1 MFRTKRKTGLVFV
14 NLILAAVLLISGI
27 GFSVPVYAD
36 EVNPERTVVVACSDY
51 QYPNFNAYGVVGTG
65 NDGGEKVIYWTPDG
79 FGDLCVSLYLD
90 NDTGIIKSSSIVFDC
105 KKEQANAEFINIFQ
119 NTVTDNNKYI
129 VTSEYE
135 TDKYYIIK
143 FEDRRYREQ
152 STLPTLKK
160 RIDENDLY

>member
-1 MFRTKRKTGLVFV
+1 MKRTIITALLTAILLLSGCTQTGTDINVSIFSKKI
-14 NLILAAVLLISGI
+14 NNNI
-27 GFSVPVYAD
+27 GFDA
-36 EVNPERTVVVACSDY
+36 
-51 QYPNFNAYGVVGTG
+51 FNDSSARLIT
-65 NDGGEKVIYWTPDG
+65 DGGEKVVYWTPDG

-160 RIDENDLY
+160 HIDENDLY